1 LKTDWVIFVLMVK
14 KDIKTREDVYFLVSS
29 FYKKVRADEVLGP
42 FFNET
47 INDWG
52 AHLERLTT
60 FWESN
65 LFLKTRYLG
74 NPLKT
79 HVKVDQE
86 HNHTITELHFGLWLN
101 LWFQT
106 IDELFEGDYAENAK
120 RRARK
125 MGTFLYLKIFEARI
139 Q

>member
-1 LKTDWVIFVLMVK
+1 MNK
-14 KDIKTREDVYFLVSS
+14 KDIKSRDDVYLLVSS
-29 FYKKVRADEVLGP
+29 FYNKVRKDPILGP
-42 FFNET
+42 FFNDT
-47 INDWG
+47 IKDWD

-60 FWESN
+60 FWESS
-65 LFLKTRYLG
+65 LFITRKLEQKYLG
-74 NPLKT
+74 NPLEA
-79 HVKVDQE
+79 HIKVDAE
-86 HNHTITELHFGLWLN
+86 NNHTITETHFGLWLN

-125 MGTFLYLKIFEARI
+125 MSTFLYLKIFEARVG